1 MKKYVIAISMLIAL
15 PVAAQETYEN
25 ANIVTEELN
34 GTARY
39 VGMGGALDALGAD
52 LSTIASNPA
61 GIGLFRSSQIAA
73 TAGLTTQQNAK
84 DFHNASKTHA
94 NFDQIG
100 FVWSSQESR
109 NSFLN
114 VAFNYHKS
122 RDFNYILSAT
132 QDVLSQQASQNALSY
147 IKAIGDVDADGWS
160 TIAINKG
167 KSGYS
172 GDFYWTSQLD
182 NLYYN
187 AFIMGEGGAGFNMA
201 NAYNMNRAS
210 KGYIGEYDFAL
221 SGNIHDRVYL
231 GLTVGL
237 QDVHYKGYSE
247 YSESLIGGGQPI
259 GNITVCDERKITGT
273 GYNFRVGAIFR
284 PIEDSAFRFGI
295 SFASPTFYDLTTSNK
310 TQMLKNTTEFQGYYV
325 KKAKEE
331 GKQYEPY
338 MPYDSYDFRL
348 YSPMKLGLSF
358 GHTIGNY
365 LAIGAVY
372 EYADYGATNPRI
384 KEGDYYDGYWGTY
397 YSESSRDQVM
407 KEHTEQTL
415 KGVSTI
421 KLGVEYKPTPEV
433 AFRLGYNYVSP
444 MYNSNGFKDVFL
456 DSYGTNVASATD
468 YTNWKATNRF
478 TLGLGYTYGKFF
490 ADLAY
495 QYCSQSGDFYPFMDA
510 YVDDRMGFDKDGKLI
525 VDQIDNYAT
534 KTEVDN
540 TRHQF
545 QLTLG
550 YRF

>member
-39 VGMGGALDALGAD
+39 VGMGGAMDALGAD

-109 NSFLN
+109 NSFIN

-132 QDVLSQQASQNALSY
+132 QDVLSQQASQNTLSY
-147 IKAIGDVDADGWS
+147 IKAIGDMDADGWS
-160 TIAINKG
+160 TIAVNKG

-221 SGNIHDRVYL
+221 SGNIRDRVYL
-231 GLTVGL
+231 GLTIGL

-247 YSESLIGGGQPI
+247 YTESLIGGGQPI

-284 PIEDSAFRFGI
+284 PIEDSAFRFGL
-295 SFASPTFYDLTTSNK
+295 SFASPTFYDLTTSNY
-310 TQMLKNTTEFQGYYV
+310 TYLVNNSQEQSASYPNY
-325 KKAKEE
+325 KAS
-331 GKQYEPY
+331 
-338 MPYDSYDFRL
+338 DSYEFRL

-397 YSESSRDQVM
+397 YSESSRDNVM

-444 MYNSNGFKDVFL
+444 MYNTDGFKDAYL

-478 TLGLGYTYGKFF
+478 TLGLGYSYGKFF

-495 QYCSQSGDFYPFMDA
+495 QYATQSGDFYPFMNA
-510 YVDDRMGFDKDGKLI
+510 YVDDCMGYDDKGKLI
-525 VDQIDNYAT
+525 VDPIDNYAT
-534 KTEVDN
+534 KTEVEN
-540 TRHQF
+540 SRHQF
-545 QLTLG
+545 LLTLG

>member
-39 VGMGGALDALGAD
+39 VGMGGAMDALGAD

-122 RDFNYILSAT
+122 RDFNYILSAS

-167 KSGYS
+167 KNSYS

-247 YSESLIGGGQPI
+247 YTESLIGGGQPI

-295 SFASPTFYDLTTSNK
+295 SFASPTFYDLTTSNY
-310 TQMLKNTTEFQGYYV
+310 TYLVNNSQEQSASYPNYRTS
-325 KKAKEE
+325 
-331 GKQYEPY
+331 
-338 MPYDSYDFRL
+338 DSYDFRL

-444 MYNSNGFKDVFL
+444 MYNSNGFKDAYL

-468 YTNWKATNRF
+468 YTNWKATNRLTAGVGF
-478 TLGLGYTYGKFF
+478 TFDKLRL
-490 ADLAY
+490 DLAY
-495 QYCSQSGDFYPFMDA
+495 QYTMRKGDFYPYMHRGPENSNEPLSA
-510 YVDDRMGFDKDGKLI
+510 KYYNEFDQMEVLKNECSAVSVKD
-525 VDQIDNYAT
+525 N
-534 KTEVDN
+534 
-540 TRHQF
+540 RHQL
-545 QLTLG
+545 QCTLT
-550 YRF
+550 YTW

>member
-39 VGMGGALDALGAD
+39 VGMGGAMDALGAD

-132 QDVLSQQASQNALSY
+132 QDVLNQQASQNALSY
-147 IKAIGDVDADGWS
+147 IKAVGDVNADGES

-187 AFIMGEGGAGFNMA
+187 AFIMGEGGAGFNLA
-201 NAYNMNRAS
+201 NAYNMDRAS

-231 GLTVGL
+231 GLTIGL

-247 YSESLIGGGQPI
+247 YTESLVGGGQVGGGHSI

-284 PIEDSAFRFGI
+284 PIEDSAFRLGI
-295 SFASPTFYDLTTSNK
+295 SFASPTFYDLTTSNY
-310 TQMLKNTTEFQGYYV
+310 TYLVNNSQEQSASYPNY
-325 KKAKEE
+325 KAS
-331 GKQYEPY
+331 
-338 MPYDSYDFRL
+338 DAYDFRL

-358 GHTIGNY
+358 GHTIANC

-444 MYNSNGFKDVFL
+444 MYNTNGFKDAYL

-510 YVDDRMGFDKDGKLI
+510 YVDDYLIKDGKVVKDEI
-525 VDQIDNYAT
+525 NNYAT
-534 KTEVDN
+534 RTEVDN

>member
-39 VGMGGALDALGAD
+39 VGMGGAMDALGAD

-122 RDFNYILSAT
+122 RDFNYILSAS

-160 TIAINKG
+160 TIAINKD
-167 KSGYS
+167 KNSYS

-247 YSESLIGGGQPI
+247 YTESLIGGGQPI

-295 SFASPTFYDLTTSNK
+295 SFASPTFYDLTTSNY
-310 TQMLKNTTEFQGYYV
+310 TYLVNNSQEQSASYPNY
-325 KKAKEE
+325 KAS
-331 GKQYEPY
+331 
-338 MPYDSYDFRL
+338 DSYEFRL

-421 KLGVEYKPTPEV
+421 KLGLEYKPTPEV

-444 MYNSNGFKDVFL
+444 MYNSNGFKDAYL

-478 TLGLGYTYGKFF
+478 TLGLGYSYGKFF

-495 QYCSQSGDFYPFMDA
+495 QYTTQSGDFYPFMDA
-510 YVDDRMGFDKDGKLI
+510 YVDDCMGYDDKGKLI
-525 VDQIDNYAT
+525 VDPIDNYAT
-534 KTEVDN
+534 RTEVDN

>member
-39 VGMGGALDALGAD
+39 VGMGGAMDALGAD

-109 NSFLN
+109 NSFIN

-132 QDVLSQQASQNALSY
+132 QDVLSQQASQNTLSY

-221 SGNIHDRVYL
+221 SGNIRDRVYL
-231 GLTVGL
+231 GLTIGL

-247 YSESLIGGGQPI
+247 YTESLIGGGQPI

-284 PIEDSAFRFGI
+284 PIEDSAFRFGL
-295 SFASPTFYDLTTSNK
+295 SFASPTFYDLTTSNY
-310 TQMLKNTTEFQGYYV
+310 TYLVNNSQEQSASYPNY
-325 KKAKEE
+325 KAS
-331 GKQYEPY
+331 
-338 MPYDSYDFRL
+338 DSYEFRL

-397 YSESSRDQVM
+397 YSESSRDNVM

-444 MYNSNGFKDVFL
+444 MYNTDGFKDAYL

-478 TLGLGYTYGKFF
+478 TLGLGYSYGKFF

-495 QYCSQSGDFYPFMDA
+495 QYATQSGDFYPFMDA
-510 YVDDRMGFDKDGKLI
+510 YVDDCMGYDDKGKLI
-525 VDQIDNYAT
+525 VDPIDNYAT
-534 KTEVDN
+534 RTEVDN